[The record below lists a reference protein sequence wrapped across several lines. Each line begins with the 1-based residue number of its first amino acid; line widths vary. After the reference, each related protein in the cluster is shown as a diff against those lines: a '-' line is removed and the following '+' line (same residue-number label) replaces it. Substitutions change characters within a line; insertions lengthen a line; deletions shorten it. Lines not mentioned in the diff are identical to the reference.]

1 MRKLSEILSILK
13 ESGYIDVQLINQA
26 LVNKITFLPLGS
38 VLLDKIRS
46 ECHSNRGGINTYN
59 TNNQNGETIDLF
71 QHRAEPNSLY
81 KSKSFREN
89 ILHIKNQFQ
98 TDIPLAIS
106 ENLKFSNHL
115 GPNSDTFS
123 VNLQNGTLI
132 SCSYFVNESA
142 ATEYFHRIQR
152 ERKIWWMKF
161 SLNPGRYF
169 LSDLSTQELN
179 NYKVQTVK
187 IKSRFNFGE
196 MDLESVDVVPLR
208 ALELDN
214 LEDFYFKDARLKRRI
229 LPAVVR
235 SELCLEAAV
244 LGILMDSVEDSRDKK
259 ININRKIAPY
269 QCSVFCFSKEL
280 EDLAAHL
287 TNVIRRSGLTALN
300 LQKCRTNS
308 DQILVRELKDMDQ
321 VGIPYS
327 IILENESLRTGVMK
341 LRSRDT
347 GLSETI
353 HITDVPDYLLKIFN
367 S

>member
-1 MRKLSEILSILK
+1 MRKLSEILGILK

-59 TNNQNGETIDLF
+59 TNNQNGETIDLS

-115 GPNSDTFS
+115 VPNSDTFS
-123 VNLQNGTLI
+123 VNLQNGTLV

-179 NYKVQTVK
+179 NCKVQTVK

-196 MDLESVDVVPLR
+196 MDLESVNVVPLR

-214 LEDFYFKDARLKRRI
+214 LEDFYFKDARLKRSI

-235 SELCLEAAV
+235 SELCLESAV
-244 LGILMDSVEDSRDKK
+244 LGKV
-259 ININRKIAPY
+259 
-269 QCSVFCFSKEL
+269 FSK
-280 EDLAAHL
+280 
-287 TNVIRRSGLTALN
+287 
-300 LQKCRTNS
+300 
-308 DQILVRELKDMDQ
+308 
-321 VGIPYS
+321 
-327 IILENESLRTGVMK
+327 
-341 LRSRDT
+341 
-347 GLSETI
+347 
-353 HITDVPDYLLKIFN
+353 
-367 S
+367 